1 MSKKIITVFGA
12 TGAQGGSVV
21 NIFLNDAKLSKDWQ
35 VRGVTR
41 DAAKDSSKALA
52 AKGVEVVA
60 ADLGDKASLAAAVKG
75 ASAVFAVT
83 NYWDKMDK
91 ELEIQQGKNIAD
103 AALEAGVEHF
113 IFSSLLDVNKLSKGA
128 LPDVYHFDS
137 KAAVEEYIRTT
148 SLPATFFLPGFYMA
162 NLPGGM
168 FRQTPPDNAW
178 GLSLPVPASAPI
190 PLFDAATDTG
200 KFVKGIVLHREK
212 VLGKRVYAA
221 TSYVTAGEAVEAF
234 KKVYP
239 EAGKT
244 ARFNELT
251 HEQFKGALKGQ
262 GMPDFVAEEMLQ
274 NMRLLDEFGYYGGEK
289 LDESH
294 AIVEDKLTT
303 WEEHVKNAKAFSGL
317 SLQDASAEGRDC
329 GAGARP
335 GPLTSE
341 LTDPPAFSYPWPI
354 PDPIFPSPLSNTSQ
368 NVVRILFFTASPIEV
383 DLSKE
388 NFFLAGKVIMASPP
402 KPWERAGAPTT
413 AASITPMSAAS
424 IATPTPATS
433 LSGGTPPAVPER
445 PASLASTVDQNAA
458 AYSRAGLGAAA
469 SPYGSYGG
477 GAYSSPYSSPYSR
490 MGSYG
495 GYGGGMYGGGM
506 YGGGYGGGM
515 YGGGMYGGGMGMGGM
530 GGMGGPNDPNSL
542 TNRFN
547 NSTQATFQMLEGVVG
562 AFGGFAQMLESTYMA
577 THSSFFAM
585 VSVAEQFSNL
595 RDTLGSI
602 LGIFTLMR
610 WIRTLIAKITGRPP
624 PADATALTPAAFAKF
639 EGRSPIGPDG
649 APLGPP
655 KASRKP
661 LFFFLLA
668 AFGLPYLMRK
678 MINTMAASAEEE
690 ERRRMAL
697 AGAQQPL
704 DPSKLDYCRLLYDY
718 APQPGNAV
726 KDVDM
731 EVRKGDLVAV
741 LSKSDPI
748 GNPSEWWRCRA
759 RDGRTGYLPSTYL
772 EVIRRPGQPLAAIK
786 GAPSDSSRT
795 NSLTGAAPEKGPEI
809 KTKIG
814 DVSPESFQKSVF
826 YN

>member
-148 SLPATFFLPGFYMA
+148 SLPTTFFLPGFYMA

-168 FRQTPPDNAW
+168 FRQTPPDDAW

-190 PLFDAATDTG
+190 PLFDAAADTG

-221 TSYVTAGEAVEAF
+221 TNYVTAGEAVETF

-317 SLQDASAEGRDC
+317 S
-329 GAGARP
+329 
-335 GPLTSE
+335 
-341 LTDPPAFSYPWPI
+341 
-354 PDPIFPSPLSNTSQ
+354 
-368 NVVRILFFTASPIEV
+368 
-383 DLSKE
+383 
-388 NFFLAGKVIMASPP
+388 
-402 KPWERAGAPTT
+402 
-413 AASITPMSAAS
+413 
-424 IATPTPATS
+424 
-433 LSGGTPPAVPER
+433 
-445 PASLASTVDQNAA
+445 
-458 AYSRAGLGAAA
+458 
-469 SPYGSYGG
+469 
-477 GAYSSPYSSPYSR
+477 
-490 MGSYG
+490 
-495 GYGGGMYGGGM
+495 
-506 YGGGYGGGM
+506 
-515 YGGGMYGGGMGMGGM
+515 
-530 GGMGGPNDPNSL
+530 
-542 TNRFN
+542 
-547 NSTQATFQMLEGVVG
+547 
-562 AFGGFAQMLESTYMA
+562 
-577 THSSFFAM
+577 
-585 VSVAEQFSNL
+585 
-595 RDTLGSI
+595 
-602 LGIFTLMR
+602 
-610 WIRTLIAKITGRPP
+610 
-624 PADATALTPAAFAKF
+624 
-639 EGRSPIGPDG
+639 
-649 APLGPP
+649 
-655 KASRKP
+655 
-661 LFFFLLA
+661 
-668 AFGLPYLMRK
+668 
-678 MINTMAASAEEE
+678 
-690 ERRRMAL
+690 
-697 AGAQQPL
+697 
-704 DPSKLDYCRLLYDY
+704 
-718 APQPGNAV
+718 
-726 KDVDM
+726 
-731 EVRKGDLVAV
+731 
-741 LSKSDPI
+741 
-748 GNPSEWWRCRA
+748 
-759 RDGRTGYLPSTYL
+759 
-772 EVIRRPGQPLAAIK
+772 
-786 GAPSDSSRT
+786 
-795 NSLTGAAPEKGPEI
+795 
-809 KTKIG
+809 
-814 DVSPESFQKSVF
+814 
-826 YN
+826 

>member
-1 MSKKIITVFGA
+1 MTKKIITVFGA

-41 DAAKDSSKALA
+41 DATKDSSKALA

-221 TSYVTAGEAVEAF
+221 TSYVTAGEAVETF

-317 SLQDASAEGRDC
+317 S
-329 GAGARP
+329 
-335 GPLTSE
+335 
-341 LTDPPAFSYPWPI
+341 
-354 PDPIFPSPLSNTSQ
+354 
-368 NVVRILFFTASPIEV
+368 
-383 DLSKE
+383 
-388 NFFLAGKVIMASPP
+388 
-402 KPWERAGAPTT
+402 
-413 AASITPMSAAS
+413 
-424 IATPTPATS
+424 
-433 LSGGTPPAVPER
+433 
-445 PASLASTVDQNAA
+445 
-458 AYSRAGLGAAA
+458 
-469 SPYGSYGG
+469 
-477 GAYSSPYSSPYSR
+477 
-490 MGSYG
+490 
-495 GYGGGMYGGGM
+495 
-506 YGGGYGGGM
+506 
-515 YGGGMYGGGMGMGGM
+515 
-530 GGMGGPNDPNSL
+530 
-542 TNRFN
+542 
-547 NSTQATFQMLEGVVG
+547 
-562 AFGGFAQMLESTYMA
+562 
-577 THSSFFAM
+577 
-585 VSVAEQFSNL
+585 
-595 RDTLGSI
+595 
-602 LGIFTLMR
+602 
-610 WIRTLIAKITGRPP
+610 
-624 PADATALTPAAFAKF
+624 
-639 EGRSPIGPDG
+639 
-649 APLGPP
+649 
-655 KASRKP
+655 
-661 LFFFLLA
+661 
-668 AFGLPYLMRK
+668 
-678 MINTMAASAEEE
+678 
-690 ERRRMAL
+690 
-697 AGAQQPL
+697 
-704 DPSKLDYCRLLYDY
+704 
-718 APQPGNAV
+718 
-726 KDVDM
+726 
-731 EVRKGDLVAV
+731 
-741 LSKSDPI
+741 
-748 GNPSEWWRCRA
+748 
-759 RDGRTGYLPSTYL
+759 
-772 EVIRRPGQPLAAIK
+772 
-786 GAPSDSSRT
+786 
-795 NSLTGAAPEKGPEI
+795 
-809 KTKIG
+809 
-814 DVSPESFQKSVF
+814 
-826 YN
+826 